1 MTYASYAG
9 VYAPSAN
16 FNDMVCPY
24 NLISTYFDGWA
35 LGIYCAL
42 DATLSGK
49 TAAAM
54 YSDATMKALVT
65 GSVQQYVCPF
75 NEVCSYFGGADDGSA
90 NVLMKVGWS
99 TVNTKVA
106 AASFAAMEHPP
117 Y

>member
-1 MTYASYAG
+1 MTDILEYCAVTYASYAG
-9 VYAPSAN
+9 VYAPSAD

-65 GSVQQYVCPF
+65 GSV
-75 NEVCSYFGGADDGSA
+75 
-90 NVLMKVGWS
+90 
-99 TVNTKVA
+99 
-106 AASFAAMEHPP
+106 
-117 Y
+117 